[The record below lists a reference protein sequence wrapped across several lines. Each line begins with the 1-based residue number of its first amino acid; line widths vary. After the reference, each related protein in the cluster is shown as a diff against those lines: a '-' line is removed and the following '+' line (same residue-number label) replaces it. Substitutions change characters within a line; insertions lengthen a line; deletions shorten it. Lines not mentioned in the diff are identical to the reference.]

1 MKTSIAVLSVFIMI
15 MAFTQSTYAQESN
28 FSLKDRHNFGISAG
42 LINKTS
48 VLVSS
53 TDVNTKIG
61 LSGGIYYDYGLNEE
75 FALDFYAG
83 YLQGEVKSYN
93 YISINE
99 PSFRQTSAFV
109 MPLLAGIKYYPI
121 KLAFN
126 ANVRPYASLNAGIV
140 TGYSTYHSFSILYLN
155 VVEHKSQSVF
165 ACKLVTGIDTAPSQ
179 WFRVGVHAGYLFAGN
194 FDEAIGNLRNYSG
207 IEFNVTAG
215 FSL

>member
-1 MKTSIAVLSVFIMI
+1 MKTSIAILLAFITI

-48 VLVSS
+48 VLVSG
-53 TDVNTKIG
+53 TEGNTKIG

-83 YLQGEVKSYN
+83 YLQGEVKSNN

-99 PSFRQTSAFV
+99 PSFSQTSVFV
-109 MPLLAGIKYYPI
+109 TPLLAGVKYFPV
-121 KLAFN
+121 KLALN
-126 ANVRPYASLNAGIV
+126 ANVRPFASFNAGIV
-140 TGYSTYHSFSILYLN
+140 TGYSTYHSLSILYSN

-165 ACKLVTGIDTAPSQ
+165 ACKLAAGIDTAPSR
-179 WFRVGVHAGYLFAGN
+179 WIRVGVHAGYLFAGN
-194 FDEAIGNLRNYSG
+194 FDEAIGNLKNYSG